1 MSQARII
8 LKAIGEEDNYLTVKS
23 TNTFFK
29 NNNRTH
35 TQYGSGWIVINNN
48 FKNYDNFVLPNSS
61 LYFRIPVDGDVITE
75 TYLRFKLNRSDAWK
89 NDNLQVKETI
99 FEILKSIDFRVHDT
113 VLSKLDIDYI
123 VSYLEL
129 HSTWSEL
136 NYISDNISYDR
147 TAKSFENASVQP
159 EYVYL
164 TIPIPFWFHKNPTS
178 GFPVW
183 SLNDS
188 NIGVK
193 VEINNFNNLSGNKI
207 NDIELLVQYN
217 YLTSEEKEKFKNLP
231 LEYVIEQVETVENI
245 PINSLRTKL
254 NINKTH
260 FIKYLIWNIKDNNVN
275 NKFFYRDLLKEASIS
290 INGNGVL
297 DEGPA
302 KFYRSVQRF
311 QFFNNSGSLS
321 LDESYKNLKD
331 INPIYSYSFSIEP
344 KNKRVSGFISSEKF
358 NTFTLECIYEP
369 AAIGKTLNVYIVKHN
384 IIRINNGHLS
394 VLFN

>member
-231 LEYVIEQVETVENI
+231 LEYVIEQVETFENI
-245 PINSLRTKL
+245 PINSLRTK
-254 NINKTH
+254 
-260 FIKYLIWNIKDNNVN
+260 
-275 NKFFYRDLLKEASIS
+275 
-290 INGNGVL
+290 
-297 DEGPA
+297 
-302 KFYRSVQRF
+302 
-311 QFFNNSGSLS
+311 
-321 LDESYKNLKD
+321 
-331 INPIYSYSFSIEP
+331 
-344 KNKRVSGFISSEKF
+344 
-358 NTFTLECIYEP
+358 
-369 AAIGKTLNVYIVKHN
+369 
-384 IIRINNGHLS
+384 
-394 VLFN
+394 